1 MLCECRKYPHD
12 RTFEEFTMATT
23 STSSTS
29 PTETADLAQ
38 KIHEQLI
45 STVKQ
50 GQQLTVDA
58 AQTWARAVAAL
69 PVRDLPKVPG
79 SPALPNVAAATKYTF
94 DVAADLL
101 TAQRDFTVQL
111 AKVFIPEK
119 SA

>member
-1 MLCECRKYPHD
+1 MLCAHGKYPYS
-12 RTFEEFTMATT
+12 RTFKEFIMATT

-50 GQQLTVDA
+50 GQKLTVDA
-58 AQTWARAVAAL
+58 AQTWAKAVSAL

-79 SPALPNVAAATKYTF
+79 GPALPSVAAATKYTF

-111 AKVFIPEK
+111 AKVFVPEK